1 MQTND
6 SIEADWQALISGL
19 SQRIDLEATAR
30 ATGALVRRR
39 NVADAATLLRL
50 ALAYGPGGMSLRS
63 AAAWAGMNDVA
74 SLSDV
79 ALLKRLRGA
88 ADWLGSIAGALL
100 ESACAKSAAPKGRRL
115 RIVDGSSISRPG
127 SSGTDWRLHAT
138 YEPALARFT
147 HLEISDV
154 HGGEGFCRV
163 PLRQGDIV
171 VGDRCYARV
180 PSLEKVALAGADFIV
195 RTGWTSVRL
204 TTLDGQLVDWNA
216 IYAPMQPGEVCEMD
230 VFAQHSGGKGKS
242 RDKPLLQVRL
252 IVKRKDA
259 KATEKSVKAA
269 RRGNQRRCSKRLQ
282 PMTITAAGF
291 VMLLTSVPADE
302 MTAEEVLQTYR
313 LRWQVELA
321 FKRLKSG
328 MGIHKLPA
336 RDERLAR
343 SWLMAHLILALIIDE
358 AVNDVLDSPPCEDEI
373 THRAIAVPLEAA

>member
-1 MQTND
+1 MRTND
-6 SIEADWQALISGL
+6 SIETDWQALISRL
-19 SQRIDLEATAR
+19 SQSIDLEATAR

-63 AAAWAGMNDVA
+63 AAAWAGVNEIA

-79 ALLKRLRGA
+79 ALLKRLRAA
-88 ADWLGSIAGALL
+88 ADWLGDIAGALL
-100 ESACAKSAAPKGRRL
+100 QDACAKSAAPTGRRL
-115 RIVDGSSISRPG
+115 RVVDGSSISRPG
-127 SSGTDWRLHAT
+127 SAGTDWRLHAT

-147 HLEISDV
+147 HLEISDAR
-154 HGGEGFCRV
+154 GGESFLRA

-171 VGDRCYARV
+171 VGDRAYARA
-180 PSLEKVALAGADFIV
+180 PSLEKVVSAGADFIV

-204 TTLDGQLVDWNA
+204 TTPDGQRVDWNA
-216 IYAPMQPGEVCEMD
+216 IYEPMQLDEVCEMN
-230 VFAQHSGGKGKS
+230 VLVEHSRRKGQD
-242 RDKPLLQVRL
+242 RPPLRARL
-252 IVKRKDA
+252 IVKRKDE
-259 KATEKSVKAA
+259 KATQKAQKAA
-269 RRGNQRRCSKRLQ
+269 KRGNQRRCSNRLQ
-282 PMTITAAGF
+282 PMTLIAAGF

-302 MTAEEVLQTYR
+302 LTADEVLRTYR

-343 SWLMAHLILALIIDE
+343 SWLTAHLILALMIDE
-358 AVNDVLDSPPCEDEI
+358 AVTDVLDSPPCEGE
-373 THRAIAVPLEAA
+373 TTQGAIAVPLEAA

>member
-1 MQTND
+1 MGTND
-6 SIEADWQALISGL
+6 SIETDWQALISRL
-19 SQRIDLEATAR
+19 SQSLDLEATAR

-50 ALAYGPGGMSLRS
+50 ALAYGPGAMSLRS
-63 AAAWAGMNDVA
+63 AAAWAGVNDVA

-88 ADWLGSIAGALL
+88 ADWLGDIAGALL
-100 ESACAKSAAPKGRRL
+100 QNACAKSAAPTGRRL
-115 RIVDGSSISRPG
+115 RVVDGSSISRPG
-127 SSGTDWRLHAT
+127 SAGTDWRLHAT

-154 HGGEGFCRV
+154 RGGESFLRV

-171 VGDRCYARV
+171 VGDRAYARA
-180 PSLEKVALAGADFIV
+180 PSLEKVAAAGADFIV

-204 TTLDGQLVDWNA
+204 TTPDGQRVDWNA
-216 IYAPMQPGEVCEMD
+216 IYEPMQPGEVCEMN
-230 VFAQHSGGKGKS
+230 VLVEHSGRKGRGKP
-242 RDKPLLQVRL
+242 PLPTRL
-252 IVKRKDA
+252 IVKRKDE
-259 KATEKSVKAA
+259 KATQKAQKAA
-269 RRGNQRRCSKRLQ
+269 KRGNQRRCSNRLQ
-282 PMTITAAGF
+282 PMTLIAAGF

-302 MTAEEVLQTYR
+302 LTADEVLQTYR

-343 SWLMAHLILALIIDE
+343 SWLTAHLILALMIDE
-358 AVNDVLDSPPCEDEI
+358 AVTDVLDSPP
-373 THRAIAVPLEAA
+373 

>member
-1 MQTND
+1 MQPND

-19 SQRIDLEATAR
+19 SQSIDLERTAR

-63 AAAWAGMNDVA
+63 AAAWAGLNDVA

-100 ESACAKSAAPKGRRL
+100 GSVCAKSCVAKERRL

-127 SSGTDWRLHAT
+127 STGTDWRLHAT

-171 VGDRCYARV
+171 VGDRCYARA
-180 PSLEKVALAGADFIV
+180 PSLEKVTLAGADFIV
-195 RTGWTSVRL
+195 RTGWSSVRL
-204 TTLDGQLVDWNA
+204 TTLDGQAVDWNA
-216 IYAPMQPGEVCEMD
+216 IYAPMQPGEVREMD
-230 VFAQHSGGKGKS
+230 VFAQYSGRKGKGPG
-242 RDKPLLQVRL
+242 KPLLQVRL

-259 KATEKSVKAA
+259 KATEKSEKAA

-291 VMLLTSVPADE
+291 VMLLTSVPVDG

-328 MGIHKLPA
+328 LGIHKLPA

-358 AVNDVLDSPPCEDEI
+358 AVHDVLDSPPCGDEI
-373 THRAIAVPLEAA
+373 THGAIAVPLEAA

>member
-1 MQTND
+1 MQRND
-6 SIEADWQALISGL
+6 SIESDWQALISRL
-19 SQRIDLEATAR
+19 SQCVDLDTTAR

-88 ADWLGSIAGALL
+88 ADWLGCIAGALL
-100 ESACAKSAAPKGRRL
+100 ENACVKSTAATGRRL
-115 RIVDGSSISRPG
+115 RVVDGSSISHPG
-127 SSGTDWRLHAT
+127 SAGTDWRLHAT

-147 HLEISDV
+147 HLEISDAR
-154 HGGEGFCRV
+154 GGEGFFRV

-171 VGDRCYARV
+171 VGDRAYART
-180 PSLEKVALAGADFIV
+180 PSLEKVVAAGGDFIV
-195 RTGWTSVRL
+195 RTGWNSVRL
-204 TTLDGQLVDWNA
+204 TTPEGQRVDWNA
-216 IYAPMQPGEVCEMD
+216 IFEPLQPGEVCEMS
-230 VFAQHSGGKGKS
+230 VLLEHSGRTSKG
-242 RDKPLLQVRL
+242 RGKPLLPARL
-252 IVKRKDA
+252 IVKRKDEEA
-259 KATEKSVKAA
+259 TQKAQKAA
-269 RRGNQRRCSKRLQ
+269 RRGHQRRGSKRLH
-282 PMTITAAGF
+282 PMTLTAAGF
-291 VMLLTSVPADE
+291 VMLLTSIPADE
-302 MTAEEVLQTYR
+302 LAADEVLQTYR

-343 SWLMAHLILALIIDE
+343 SWLTAHLILALMIDE
-358 AVNDVLDSPPCEDEI
+358 AVTDVLDSPPCDDET
-373 THRAIAVPLEAA
+373 THSAIAVPLEAA

>member
-1 MQTND
+1 MGTND
-6 SIEADWQALISGL
+6 SIETDWQALISRL
-19 SQRIDLEATAR
+19 SQSLDLEATAR

-50 ALAYGPGGMSLRS
+50 ALAYGPGAMSLRS
-63 AAAWAGMNDVA
+63 AAAWAGVNDVA

-88 ADWLGSIAGALL
+88 ADWLGDIAGALL
-100 ESACAKSAAPKGRRL
+100 QNACAKSAAPTGRRL
-115 RIVDGSSISRPG
+115 RVVDGSSISRPG
-127 SSGTDWRLHAT
+127 SAGTDWRLHAT

-154 HGGEGFCRV
+154 RGGESFLRV

-171 VGDRCYARV
+171 VGDRAYARA
-180 PSLEKVALAGADFIV
+180 PSLEKVAAAGADFIV

-204 TTLDGQLVDWNA
+204 TTPDGQRVDWNA
-216 IYAPMQPGEVCEMD
+216 IYEPMQPGEVCEMN
-230 VFAQHSGGKGKS
+230 VLVEHSGRKGRGKP
-242 RDKPLLQVRL
+242 PLPTRL
-252 IVKRKDA
+252 IVKRKDE
-259 KATEKSVKAA
+259 KATQKAQKAA
-269 RRGNQRRCSKRLQ
+269 KRGNQRRCSNRLQ
-282 PMTITAAGF
+282 PMTLIAAGF

-302 MTAEEVLQTYR
+302 LTADEVLQTYR

-328 MGIHKLPA
+328 MGIHQLPA

-343 SWLMAHLILALIIDE
+343 SWLTAHLILALMIDE
-358 AVNDVLDSPPCEDEI
+358 AVTDVLDSPPCEDQT
-373 THRAIAVPLEAA
+373 THGAIAVPLEAA

>member
-6 SIEADWQALISGL
+6 SIEADWQTLISGL
-19 SQRIDLEATAR
+19 SQCIDLDATAR

-63 AAAWAGMNDVA
+63 AAAWAGVNDVA

-88 ADWLGSIAGALL
+88 ADWLGDIAGALL
-100 ESACAKSAAPKGRRL
+100 ENACAKSAAPTGRRL

-127 SSGTDWRLHAT
+127 SAGTDWRLHAT

-154 HGGEGFCRV
+154 HGGESFFRV

-171 VGDRCYARV
+171 VGDRAYARA
-180 PSLEKVALAGADFIV
+180 PSLEKVTSAGADFIV

-204 TTLDGQLVDWNA
+204 TTLDGQRVDWNA
-216 IYAPMQPGEVCEMD
+216 IYEPMQPGEVCEMN
-230 VFAQHSGGKGKS
+230 VLVEHSGRKRKG
-242 RDKPLLQVRL
+242 RGKPLLRARL
-252 IVKRKDA
+252 IVKRKDE
-259 KATEKSVKAA
+259 KATQKAQKAA
-269 RRGNQRRCSKRLQ
+269 RRGHQRRGSNRLQ
-282 PMTITAAGF
+282 PMTLTAAGF
-291 VMLLTSVPADE
+291 VMLLTSIPADE
-302 MTAEEVLQTYR
+302 LTADEVLQTYR

-343 SWLMAHLILALIIDE
+343 SWLTAHLILALMIDE
-358 AVNDVLDSPPCEDEI
+358 AVTDVLDSPPCEDEN
-373 THRAIAVPLEAA
+373 TDGAVAVALEAA